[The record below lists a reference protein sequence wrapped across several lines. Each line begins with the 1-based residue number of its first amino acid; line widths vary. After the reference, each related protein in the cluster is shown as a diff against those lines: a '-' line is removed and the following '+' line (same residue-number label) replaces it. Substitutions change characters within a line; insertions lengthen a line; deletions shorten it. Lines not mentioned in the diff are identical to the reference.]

1 MNAVPYFP
9 SRTSV
14 ELRTDPFLKSGAA
27 GPGMEWLVALV
38 VGLAQGLLEW
48 LPVSSEGAVALA
60 LTALE
65 AAPDTAARFAL
76 VLHVGTALAATVYYR
91 ETLWDLLVRLP
102 EWRPGSAWSDTADL
116 SFYVL
121 ATLASG
127 VTGIAGYVAL
137 REVTNAVAG
146 GAFVA
151 LIGALLLATGLLM
164 YTAESRS
171 RDFRE
176 RPGPV
181 DAVLV
186 GALQGLAVLPGV
198 SRSGTTVSA
207 LLLRGHDGPDSLEL
221 SFVLSIPAAMG
232 AGAIAVADTGFAV
245 APGNAALALA
255 VSAVVGYLTVD
266 ALTRLVARVAF
277 WRVCVGFGALA
288 VVGGGLL
295 VL

>member
-1 MNAVPYFP
+1 
-9 SRTSV
+9 
-14 ELRTDPFLKSGAA
+14 
-27 GPGMEWLVALV
+27 MEWLVALV
-38 VGLAQGLLEW
+38 VGLVQGLLEW
-48 LPVSSEGAVALA
+48 VPVSSEGAVALA
-60 LTALE
+60 LTALDV
-65 AAPDTAARFAL
+65 APDTAARFAL
-76 VLHVGTALAATVYYR
+76 VLHAGTALAATAYYR
-91 ETLWDLLVRLP
+91 RTLLDLLRRLP
-102 EWRPGSAWSDTADL
+102 AWRPGSAWAESADL

-127 VTGIAGYVAL
+127 VTGAAGYAAL

-151 LIGALLLATGLLM
+151 LIGALLLGTGLLM

-171 RDFRE
+171 REFRE
-176 RPGPV
+176 QPGPL

-207 LLLRGHDGPDSLEL
+207 LLLRGHDGPASLEL
-221 SFVLSIPAAMG
+221 SFVLSIPAAAG

-295 VL
+295 AV